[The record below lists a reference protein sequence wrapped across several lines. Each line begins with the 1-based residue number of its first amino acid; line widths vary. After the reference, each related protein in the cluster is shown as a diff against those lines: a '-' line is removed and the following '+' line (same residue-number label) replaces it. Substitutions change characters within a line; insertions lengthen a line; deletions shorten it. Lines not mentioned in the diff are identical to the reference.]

1 MEGDGEHKETDDFIT
16 HYVTELGG
24 VHKTHANVL
33 ISPFR
38 IM

>member
-1 MEGDGEHKETDDFIT
+1 MESIKRLRNHFIT